1 MPVFPEATEGQQGFI
16 PGLGPELA
24 TPLHPALKL
33 PAGRFNRARPNRLVP
48 LFSLLVPHAMEVV
61 GVILHRGV
69 DLLGLRLAQRGQKL
83 LLGAMGSWAEGQ
95 WGTSKQMTYFRR

>member
-1 MPVFPEATEGQQGFI
+1 
-16 PGLGPELA
+16 
-24 TPLHPALKL
+24 
-33 PAGRFNRARPNRLVP
+33 
-48 LFSLLVPHAMEVV
+48 MEVV